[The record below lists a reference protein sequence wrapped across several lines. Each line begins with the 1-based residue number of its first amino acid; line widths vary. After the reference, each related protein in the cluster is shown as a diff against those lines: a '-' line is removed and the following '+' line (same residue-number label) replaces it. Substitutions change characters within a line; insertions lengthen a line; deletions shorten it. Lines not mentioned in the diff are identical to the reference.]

1 MHTYR
6 AYTTRMPS
14 AYYPL
19 ASNSRGEI
27 SLNMPE
33 KMQRSFSWH
42 PSCLQLADKQFHAHL
57 SPETGENL
65 RMNRL
70 RRSKQPGILHRDDK
84 EFGQEH
90 EAIS

>member
-6 AYTTRMPS
+6 AYTARMRP

-33 KMQRSFSWH
+33 KVFRLVPILFTTRRQTILRS
-42 PSCLQLADKQFHAHL
+42 PL
-57 SPETGENL
+57 P
-65 RMNRL
+65 
-70 RRSKQPGILHRDDK
+70 
-84 EFGQEH
+84 
-90 EAIS
+90 